1 MIKAV
6 IFDMYETLITLYA
19 GMQYFRAQIS
29 ADAGIPEGKFVE
41 IWNTSESDRT
51 VGKVTFEEVL
61 EQILRANGCYS
72 EEKIKLI
79 SGKRTRSREEAF
91 EHLHEGILPLLSGL
105 KERGILIGLISN
117 CYSEEAV
124 VIKNSI
130 LYPYFDAVCL
140 SYDEGLSKPNPDIY
154 IRCMHRLNVRAED
167 CLYIGDGG
175 SDELEAAQRVGMQTA
190 QAVWYLKEGTRQPV
204 KNKTGFRQL
213 EAPEE
218 VLGLVGEAQ

>member
-19 GMQYFRAQIS
+19 GMQYFRTQIA

-41 IWNTSESDRT
+41 IWDTSDSDRT
-51 VGKVTFEEVL
+51 VGKVTFEEIL
-61 EQILRANGCYS
+61 GQILRANGCYS

-79 SGKRTRSREEAF
+79 AGKRTRSREELF
-91 EHLHEGILPLLSGL
+91 EHLHEGILPMLSGL
-105 KERGILIGLISN
+105 KERGIQIGLISN

-140 SYDEGLSKPNPDIY
+140 SYDEGLAKPNPDIY
-154 IRCMHRLNVRAED
+154 IRCMQKLNVRAED

-204 KNKTGFRQL
+204 KRKPEFRQL
-213 EAPEE
+213 EAPED